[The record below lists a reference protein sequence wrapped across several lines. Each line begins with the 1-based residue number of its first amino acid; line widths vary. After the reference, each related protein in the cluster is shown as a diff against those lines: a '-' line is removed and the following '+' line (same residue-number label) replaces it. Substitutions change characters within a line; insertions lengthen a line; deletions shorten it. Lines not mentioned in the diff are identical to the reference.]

1 MRKIVV
7 RGSRASVF
15 HVLPNAILPHK
26 PLPVA
31 GVFLRYQ
38 HAFRATAR
46 LASRCVGNA
55 FFYRSSTKGAEKIR
69 NANILQN
76 TSFGLARN

>member
-7 RGSRASVF
+7 CGSRASVF

-38 HAFRATAR
+38 RAFRATAR
-46 LASRCVGNA
+46 LASCCVRNA
-55 FFYRSSTKGAEKIR
+55 FFYRATAKGAEEIS
-69 NANILQN
+69 NANIL
-76 TSFGLARN
+76 